1 MSVSV
6 QSFNARVEVTE
17 LLTKTLEN
25 VSKELASRCIKEC
38 SLKYGFNAE
47 EAIRE
52 LGLENL
58 SLLKKKMS
66 RKSVSLPKEKKA
78 KEAKKSVFP
87 LPFIAELANK
97 SGCQGLAFNRGLFT
111 QCLKSRMENGEFCK
125 GCQSE
130 ADQNA
135 SGCPDCGTVEARLN
149 SGLYEFKDPKG
160 RSPVSYLKVLTK
172 LKLTAEQAIAES
184 AIEIPAEHFV
194 VIEKAK
200 KAAINRG
207 RPKKIGGAVEA
218 ENVNDL
224 FQKLSSESDEEL
236 VEETNELFDELFD
249 ESSTTDK
256 PVKVSKKAKL
266 SEEEKA
272 AKKEALEKERQE
284 KKEAREAQRKA
295 EAEQKKLE
303 REAKLEAEK
312 AEKKAK
318 IEAEKKE
325 RQEKREAE
333 KAAKA
338 AEKPK
343 KSKKSEPVAP
353 QEPVAVP
360 VAKVAAPVAKVAAPV
375 VNPAAAFLAAMVPPS
390 QEPVAEAPKKTTVT
404 RIQISGKQYLK
415 SSANILYDPSTKEE
429 VGLWNPITK
438 KIEELPEEE
447 EEEEEEEEYED
458 MGCM

>member
-38 SLKYGFNAE
+38 GLKYGFNAE

-87 LPFIAELANK
+87 LPFISELANK

-111 QCLKSRMENGEFCK
+111 QCLKSRMENGDFCK

-135 SGCPDCGTVEARLN
+135 SGRPDCGTVEARLN

-172 LKLTAEQAIAES
+172 LKLTAEQAVEEAEKQS
-184 AIEIPAEHFV
+184 LEIPAEYLV

-200 KAAINRG
+200 KTPISRG
-207 RPKKIGGAVEA
+207 RPKKVGGAVEA

-224 FQKLSSESDEEL
+224 FHKLSLESDEE
-236 VEETNELFDELFD
+236 VSEEPE
-249 ESSTTDK
+249 ESEEISEK
-256 PVKVSKKAKL
+256 PVKAPKKAKL

-272 AKKEALEKERQE
+272 AKKEALEKERAE
-284 KKEAREAQRKA
+284 KKEAREAERKA
-295 EAEQKKLE
+295 EAEEKKKERDAKIAAEKEE
-303 REAKLEAEK
+303 REAKRK
-312 AEKKAK
+312 AEK
-318 IEAEKKE
+318 EKLK
-325 RQEKREAE
+325 AE
-333 KAAKA
+333 KAAAKA
-338 AEKPK
+338 EEKAKAEPK
-343 KSKKSEPVAP
+343 KSKKSVETPVETQAAPVEPVAP
-353 QEPVAVP
+353 VETQV
-360 VAKVAAPVAKVAAPV
+360 APV
-375 VNPAAAFLAAMVPPS
+375 
-390 QEPVAEAPKKTTVT
+390 EEAPKKTTVT

-429 VGLWNPITK
+429 VGLWNPVTK

-447 EEEEEEEEYED
+447 EEEEEEEEYL
-458 MGCM
+458 

>member
-1 MSVSV
+1 MSAVFNAP
-6 QSFNARVEVTE
+6 SFNARVEVTE

-38 SLKYGFNAE
+38 GLKYGFNAE

-66 RKSVSLPKEKKA
+66 RKSVSVSSGPKEKKA

-87 LPFIAELANK
+87 LPFVNVLVNK

-111 QCLKSRMENGEFCK
+111 QCLKSRMENGGFCK

-135 SGCPDCGTVEARLN
+135 SGCPDCGTVESRLN
-149 SGLYEFKDPKG
+149 TGLYEFKDPKG

-172 LKLTAEQAIAES
+172 LKLTEEQAIAE
-184 AIEIPAEHFV
+184 AEKQGLEIPSEHLV
-194 VIEKAK
+194 VIEKVK
-200 KAAINRG
+200 KTPISRG

-224 FQKLSSESDEEL
+224 FKQLGLDSDEE
-236 VEETNELFDELFD
+236 VSEEPE
-249 ESSTTDK
+249 ESEEISEK
-256 PVKVSKKAKL
+256 PVKASKKTKL
-266 SEEEKA
+266 SEEEKT

-303 REAKLEAEK
+303 REEKLEAEK
-312 AEKKAK
+312 EAKKAK

-333 KAAKA
+333 KAEKA
-338 AEKPK
+338 ASKEPK
-343 KSKKSEPVAP
+343 KSKKSVQTPVVTP
-353 QEPVAVP
+353 VVTPVQEPVALTADAVVP
-360 VAKVAAPVAKVAAPV
+360 A
-375 VNPAAAFLAAMVPPS
+375 VP
-390 QEPVAEAPKKTTVT
+390 EEAPKKTTVT
-404 RIQISGKQYLK
+404 RIQISGKSYLK
-415 SSANILYDPSTKEE
+415 SSANILYDPNTKEE
-429 VGLWNPITK
+429 VGLWNPVTK

-447 EEEEEEEEYED
+447 EEEEEEEEYV
-458 MGCM
+458 

>member
-135 SGCPDCGTVEARLN
+135 SGRPDCGTVEARLN

-360 VAKVAAPVAKVAAPV
+360 VVASVEPVA
-375 VNPAAAFLAAMVPPS
+375 
-390 QEPVAEAPKKTTVT
+390 EPVAEAPKKTTVT
-404 RIQISGKQYLK
+404 RIQISGKSYLK
-415 SSANILYDPSTKEE
+415 SSANILYDPNTKEE

-447 EEEEEEEEYED
+447 EEEEEEEEYV
-458 MGCM
+458 

>member
-1 MSVSV
+1 MSVVMNVESGFNAPSFNAP
-6 QSFNARVEVTE
+6 SFNARVEVTE

-25 VSKELASRCIKEC
+25 VSKDLASRCIKEC
-38 SLKYGFNAE
+38 GLKYGFDAE
-47 EAIRE
+47 EAIRD

-66 RKSVSLPKEKKA
+66 RKSVSVPKEKKA
-78 KEAKKSVFP
+78 KEAKKAVFP
-87 LPFIAELANK
+87 LPFASELVNEL
-97 SGCQGLAFNRGLFT
+97 GCQGLAFNRGLFT
-111 QCLKSRMENGEFCK
+111 QCLKSRMENGGFCK

-130 ADQNA
+130 ADKNA
-135 SGCPDCGTVEARLN
+135 SGCPDCGTVETRLN
-149 SGLYEFKDPKG
+149 TGLYDFKDPKG

-172 LKLTAEQAIAES
+172 LKLTEEQAIEEAVKMGL
-184 AIEIPAEHFV
+184 EIPAEHLV

-200 KAAINRG
+200 KSPISRG
-207 RPKKIGGAVEA
+207 RPKKVGGAVEA

-224 FQKLSSESDEEL
+224 FKKLSLDSDEESI
-236 VEETNELFDELFD
+236 EETIEETI
-249 ESSTTDK
+249 EEQEEIAEK
-256 PVKVSKKAKL
+256 PVAAKKTKL

-272 AKKEALEKERQE
+272 AKKEALEKERQA
-284 KKEAREAQRKA
+284 KKEEREAQRKA

-303 REAKLEAEK
+303 REAKLAAEREA
-312 AEKKAK
+312 KKAK

-343 KSKKSEPVAP
+343 KSKKAEAEPVAP
-353 QEPVAVP
+353 QEPVAPAPVP
-360 VAKVAAPVAKVAAPV
+360 VPVTVTVPVEEPAKA
-375 VNPAAAFLAAMVPPS
+375 
-390 QEPVAEAPKKTTVT
+390 KTTVT
-404 RIQISGKQYLK
+404 RIQISGKPYLK
-415 SSANILYDPSTKEE
+415 SSANILYDPNTKEE

-447 EEEEEEEEYED
+447 EEEEEEEEYV
-458 MGCM
+458 

>member
-1 MSVSV
+1 MSAVLNVESGFNAP
-6 QSFNARVEVTE
+6 SFNARVEVTE

-38 SLKYGFNAE
+38 GLKYGFNAE

-66 RKSVSLPKEKKA
+66 RKSVSVSVSSGPKEKKA

-87 LPFIAELANK
+87 LPFVSEVVNK

-111 QCLKSRMENGEFCK
+111 QCLKSRMENGGFCK

-135 SGCPDCGTVEARLN
+135 SGCPDCGTVESRLN
-149 SGLYEFKDPKG
+149 TGLYEFKDPKG

-172 LKLTAEQAIAES
+172 LKLTEEAAIEEA
-184 AIEIPAEHFV
+184 AKQGLEIPAEHLV

-200 KAAINRG
+200 KSPISRG

-218 ENVNDL
+218 ENVTDL
-224 FQKLSSESDEEL
+224 FKQLGLDSDEE
-236 VEETNELFDELFD
+236 VSEEPE
-249 ESSTTDK
+249 ESEEISEK
-256 PVKVSKKAKL
+256 KASKKTKL
-266 SEEEKA
+266 SEEEKT

-303 REAKLEAEK
+303 REEKLEAEK
-312 AEKKAK
+312 EAKKAK

-333 KAAKA
+333 KAEKA
-338 AEKPK
+338 ASKEPK
-343 KSKKSEPVAP
+343 KSKKSVQTPVVTPVVAPVVAPVEPVALTADA
-353 QEPVAVP
+353 VIAAVP
-360 VAKVAAPVAKVAAPV
+360 
-375 VNPAAAFLAAMVPPS
+375 
-390 QEPVAEAPKKTTVT
+390 EEAPKKTTVT
-404 RIQISGKQYLK
+404 RIQISGKSYLK
-415 SSANILYDPSTKEE
+415 SSANILYDPNTKEE
-429 VGLWNPITK
+429 VGLWNPVTK

-447 EEEEEEEEYED
+447 EEEEEEEEYV
-458 MGCM
+458 